1 MKQAQS
7 YSDGSVILA
16 VSISAEEAIS
26 SARGRLA
33 NGRGAHKSN
42 NNQCRLYSAPRGG
55 SESEVLRTGIG
66 WSEELVAQIQKRLV
80 VGGLGTEALVYGI
93 RG

>member
-7 YSDGSVILA
+7 YSDGSVILV
-16 VSISAEEAIS
+16 VSSSVEDAIS

-33 NGRGAHKSN
+33 DGRGAHN
-42 NNQCRLYSAPRGG
+42 DNQYTNPNGG
-55 SESEVLRTGIG
+55 SEVAHTGIG
-66 WSEELVAQIQKRLV
+66 WFEELVAQIQKRLV
-80 VGGLGTEALVYGI
+80 VGGLGTEAFVYGI

>member
-1 MKQAQS
+1 MKQVQS

-16 VSISAEEAIS
+16 VSSSAEDAIS

-33 NGRGAHKSN
+33 DECGAQESN
-42 NNQCRLYSAPRGG
+42 NDNQYTNPHGG
-55 SESEVLRTGIG
+55 SEAVRTGIG

-80 VGGLGTEALVYGI
+80 VGGLGTETFVYGI